1 MLVQASRLQGYN
13 CDIAAHR
20 RTKMARPASFDREQ
34 VLGRATETFWENGYC
49 ATSISQLVEATQLQ
63 PGSLYAAF
71 DSKRGL
77 FLAALDHYAQQSLKR
92 LRGVL
97 AEAADPLAG
106 IRRFFD
112 QLVARDGEGRTGRG
126 CLLVNTVLELG
137 RHDVEV
143 QARVKSHLAEIEG
156 VFQGALE
163 EAQTQGRLAPDES
176 PDVLA
181 RFLMTTIWGLR
192 VLGGIETDAQ
202 QARLVVDQALS
213 VLDA

>member
-1 MLVQASRLQGYN
+1 
-13 CDIAAHR
+13 
-20 RTKMARPASFDREQ
+20 MARPASFDREQ

-71 DSKRGL
+71 ESKQGL

-97 AEAADPLAG
+97 AEAADPLEG
-106 IRRFFD
+106 IRRFFG
-112 QLVARDGEGRTGRG
+112 QLVAGGSDGKPGRG
-126 CLLVNTVLELG
+126 CLLVNTVLEVG
-137 RHDVEV
+137 RHDAKV
-143 QARVKSHLAEIEG
+143 QARVKAHLAEIEG
-156 VFQGALE
+156 VFIAALE
-163 EAQTQGRLAPDES
+163 EAQAQGVLAAGRS
-176 PDVLA
+176 PQSLA

-192 VLGGIETDAQ
+192 VLGGIEADAQ

-213 VLDA
+213 VFDA